1 MSCPVSNCQWSEL
14 QFLPWFLL
22 VLVFYPC
29 PVWIIHFLRYSDAR
43 NVVSIIPASEGQ
55 IIFLDTHLPLKH
67 KFQFSRLSKDSGC
80 QILFWLL
87 NSYQFEHKFH
97 CMHVCAQ
104 SLSGIQLFVTPWTV
118 AHQAPLS
125 MGFFR
130 QEYWSG
136 LPHPPGGDLPD
147 PGIKPMSPVATE
159 PPEL

>member
-1 MSCPVSNCQWSEL
+1 
-14 QFLPWFLL
+14 
-22 VLVFYPC
+22 
-29 PVWIIHFLRYSDAR
+29 
-43 NVVSIIPASEGQ
+43 
-55 IIFLDTHLPLKH
+55 
-67 KFQFSRLSKDSGC
+67 
-80 QILFWLL
+80 
-87 NSYQFEHKFH
+87 
-97 CMHVCAQ
+97 MHVCAQ